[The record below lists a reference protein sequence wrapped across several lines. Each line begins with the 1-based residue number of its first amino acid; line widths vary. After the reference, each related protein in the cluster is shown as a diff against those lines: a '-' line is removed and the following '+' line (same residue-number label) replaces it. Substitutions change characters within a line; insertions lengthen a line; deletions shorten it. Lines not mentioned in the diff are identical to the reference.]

1 MARKPLGELLLDSQ
15 LLDKAQLRLALTHQ
29 RLHGRPLGHTVV
41 QLGLVD
47 EDTLMQVL
55 AEQLHLPIA
64 EPDRVPPEEAAL
76 CKLDAAFCQRHGC
89 IPLRLDP
96 RGDRLDIAFA
106 DPTVSELVDLI
117 HVKTHCA
124 VLPHLAAP
132 SVIDQ
137 AIRQAY
143 LGEARRGTGTG
154 HARQHRPPTGPLAPD
169 SSPGANEP
177 RDPAPRARS
186 TATKQW
192 PAADAPVR
200 RSMGRRVT
208 GPTPLVAPEV
218 ALPAPAEAAE
228 PAGPAMPPGRPAM
241 RPDLIRAGAARKA
254 AVAASV
260 SGAATSI
267 PLAPPR
273 APKAPAPNPDEGQKT
288 LHELRGQVAKLT
300 RETAKL
306 TREASELRVLLERDE
321 QVLQRL
327 LGLLVDRGVCSREQL
342 VARLYEEA

>member
-1 MARKPLGELLLDSQ
+1 MARKPLAELLLDSA
-15 LLDKAQLRLALTHQ
+15 LLDRSQLRLALNHQ

-41 QLGLVD
+41 QLGLVH

-55 AEQLHLPIA
+55 AEQLHLPVA

-76 CKLDAAFCQRHGC
+76 GKLDAAFCQRHGC

-96 RGDRLDIAFA
+96 RGDRLDVAFA

-143 LGEARRGTGTG
+143 LGEPRRGTGGG
-154 HARQHRPPTGPLAPD
+154 HARQQRTPTGPLAPP
-169 SSPGANEP
+169 STQASRAI
-177 RDPAPRARS
+177 DPAPRS
-186 TATKQW
+186 GTKQQW
-192 PAADAPVR
+192 PATEAP
-200 RSMGRRVT
+200 RSVGRRVT
-208 GPTPLVAPEV
+208 GPTPLVASSEL
-218 ALPAPAEAAE
+218 ATAPAVPTAAE

-241 RPDLIRAGAARKA
+241 RPELIRAGAAQTA
-254 AVAASV
+254 AARQATAAGSP
-260 SGAATSI
+260 I

-273 APKAPAPNPDEGQKT
+273 TPPKDDARIG
-288 LHELRGQVAKLT
+288 ELQGEVAKLT
-300 RETAKL
+300 REMGHLK
-306 TREASELRVLLERDE
+306 REASELRVLLERDE
-321 QVLQRL
+321 KVLQRL
-327 LGLLVDRGVCSREQL
+327 LGLLVDRGVCSRDQL
-342 VARLYEEA
+342 VARLYEEH